1 MSVQHNIPK
10 IPSIMTR
17 GKRKN
22 GEKYTIT
29 EKSID
34 VVKFY

>member
-1 MSVQHNIPK
+1 
-10 IPSIMTR
+10 MTR

-34 VVKFY
+34 VVKFYQDAKDSSQMT